1 MGDIPPCAT
10 IYVNN
15 LNEKTKKDGA
25 SPRFLPPPRTMWRR
39 AGGPRQLTL
48 IGPLA
53 RNLSL
58 VAVAVARV
66 PSARVL
72 RRSPHPH
79 PPPRPIASTAELVK
93 SLQAIFGQFGK
104 IIDIVASKSYKLRG
118 QAWVV
123 FADVAAATAAMRA
136 MQGFPFYDKPMRIAY
151 AKTKSDAT
159 AKAEG
164 TFDPGARDPETRAK
178 RKAESQA
185 AEKESQAAKAERDAA
200 SGVTAKVRT
209 DPSAPPNEIL
219 FVQGLPGATT
229 AAMLSMLF
237 QQFPGFKEVRMVE
250 AKPGIAFV
258 EFETDTQA
266 SVALSGLQGFK
277 INPTHSMTL
286 AFAAK

>member
-1 MGDIPPCAT
+1 
-10 IYVNN
+10 
-15 LNEKTKKDGA
+15 
-25 SPRFLPPPRTMWRR
+25 
-39 AGGPRQLTL
+39 
-48 IGPLA
+48 
-53 RNLSL
+53 
-58 VAVAVARV
+58 
-66 PSARVL
+66 
-72 RRSPHPH
+72 
-79 PPPRPIASTAELVK
+79 
-93 SLQAIFGQFGK
+93 
-104 IIDIVASKSYKLRG
+104 
-118 QAWVV
+118 
-123 FADVAAATAAMRA
+123 
-136 MQGFPFYDKPMRIAY
+136 MRIAY

-159 AKAEG
+159 AKAEARSIPAG
-164 TFDPGARDPETRAK
+164 SRGGPSESGVSSRGEGEPGG
-178 RKAESQA
+178 QGGG
-185 AEKESQAAKAERDAA
+185 DAA

>member
-1 MGDIPPCAT
+1 MRDDLRQQPQREDQEGWCVAA
-10 IYVNN
+10 
-15 LNEKTKKDGA
+15 L
-25 SPRFLPPPRTMWRR
+25 LPADPNAMAP
-39 AGGPRQLTL
+39 GGLRELTL
-48 IGPLA
+48 IGPLE

-58 VAVAVARV
+58 VAVASARV
-66 PSARVL
+66 PSTRVL
-72 RRSPHPH
+72 RRSPHP
-79 PPPRPIASTAELVK
+79 PPNPIASTAELVK

-136 MQGFPFYDKPMRIAY
+136 MQEFPFYDKPMRIAY

-164 TFDPGARDPETRAK
+164 TFDPSARDPEMRAK

-258 EFETDTQA
+258 EFETDAQA